1 MRMTLGVVLSAV
13 GSVFC
18 VGAGWAF
25 AMPPDG
31 ASDVAVPRV
40 TSPMVVAAPA
50 APTLTVEAVLL
61 TAIQPA
67 MEPVAEPVPTE
78 LAAQTVPTVEAEQD
92 ALRIPFLR
100 SRVALDQEAQS
111 ALTPLLAY
119 VPNANTPPTYVVEVT
134 MGVESVDLPRE
145 LAERRFLETVRVLR
159 QRGFWRS
166 QIRDRGWRG
175 SDTGFVELRV
185 VPLS

>member
-13 GSVFC
+13 GSIFC

-25 AMPPDG
+25 AMP
-31 ASDVAVPRV
+31 SDAAPSDAEPATVLSPVVVAV
-40 TSPMVVAAPA
+40 AE
-50 APTLTVEAVLL
+50 APTLVAAEEAL
-61 TAIQPA
+61 PA
-67 MEPVAEPVPTE
+67 VIEPVVEPVPTE
-78 LAAQTVPTVEAEQD
+78 LVQQDEPTAEAEDD

-100 SRVALDQEAQS
+100 SRVALDQQAQS
-111 ALTPLLAY
+111 ALSPLLAY
-119 VPNANTPPTYVVEVT
+119 VPTSNTPPTHIVEVT
-134 MGVESVDLPRE
+134 MGVERVDLPRE